1 MLRFGQVNILTR
13 PGCLVGGQNP
23 CRRANSA
30 TLIVDRGLSICLRKK
45 RGFPAEVKCF
55 LCFAF
60 FMLDANLPAISSNP
74 DDNRNDLFE
83 GMEDYFR
90 LHSDLSLVGNF

>member
-1 MLRFGQVNILTR
+1 
-13 PGCLVGGQNP
+13 
-23 CRRANSA
+23 
-30 TLIVDRGLSICLRKK
+30 
-45 RGFPAEVKCF
+45 
-55 LCFAF
+55 
-60 FMLDANLPAISSNP
+60 MLDANLPAISSNP